1 MYLIFL
7 LLGTA
12 LLLDACIDANVGL
25 VITCST
31 QDTAVDLTDQIMI
44 DETYKVEP
52 CNLAFGDYARTKFEA
67 EQIVLEKNGSCLKN
81 GIDIFNDRI
90 IPTGISKNKTSF
102 CYCVCDQENIF
113 MAFHTLKF
121 DDDKKNFE
129 SFFLCIILVNVYH
142 VSS

>member
-31 QDTAVDLTDQIMI
+31 QDTALDLTDQTMI

-52 CNLAFGDYARTKFEA
+52 RNLAFGDYARTKLDA
-67 EQIVLEKNGSCLKN
+67 EQIVLANHGSRLKN
-81 GIDIFNDRI
+81 GIFNYMVA
-90 IPTGISKNKTSF
+90 PS
-102 CYCVCDQENIF
+102 
-113 MAFHTLKF
+113 
-121 DDDKKNFE
+121 KKNHLF
-129 SFFLCIILVNVYH
+129 
-142 VSS
+142 